1 MAPGRIWFQGGV
13 GRIAVPSEASDL
25 ARAGWSSF
33 VTAARIG
40 TSWHLLGVG
49 VVYPDVPQGFDR

>member
-1 MAPGRIWFQGGV
+1 L

-49 VVYPDVPQGFDR
+49 VVYPGVPQGFER